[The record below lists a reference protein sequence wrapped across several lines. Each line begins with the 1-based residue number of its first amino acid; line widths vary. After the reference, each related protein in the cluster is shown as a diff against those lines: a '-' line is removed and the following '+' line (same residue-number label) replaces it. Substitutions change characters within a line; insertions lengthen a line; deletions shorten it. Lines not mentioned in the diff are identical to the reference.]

1 MLKKRHRNAR
11 FVPETQMLEMK
22 ISPVGVPPL
31 LATVSLAFTPVTMAI
46 TDTVPQTST
55 TTVNDW
61 VPPLDTSDVPL
72 VPGGPG

>member
-1 MLKKRHRNAR
+1 MPKKSTRNVR
-11 FVPETQMLEMK
+11 FAPEMQTLEMK
-22 ISPVGVPPL
+22 IAPVGVPPL

-46 TDTVPQTST
+46 TNTVPQTST